1 MYPSEIVLPIT
12 QPETEWVRG
21 RALQKMSPQ
30 RNHARVQLAFGSV
43 LSDWARGRG
52 EVGTEWRFRI
62 AIPGEA
68 RRPLV
73 PDIAFVAIE
82 RLRGLTEAELQVP
95 TFAPTVA
102 VEVLSPGDD
111 PRDVAHKV
119 DTYLRGGSGLVIVI
133 DPATRSLRL
142 HDDVQPQE
150 LGAEETLRHARLP
163 EFELALGPFFARAL
177 DLPT

>member
-1 MYPSEIVLPIT
+1 MHAPEIVLPIT

-30 RNHARVQLAFGSV
+30 RNHARVQLAFGSA

-62 AIPGEA
+62 AVPGEA

-73 PDIAFVAIE
+73 PDIAFVAVE

-119 DTYLRGGSGLVIVI
+119 DTYLRGGSDLVIVI
-133 DPATRSLRL
+133 DPATRTMRS
-142 HDDVQPQE
+142 HDEIRTWDF
-150 LGAEETLRHARLP
+150 GAGDTLRHARLP
-163 EFELALGPFFARAL
+163 AFELALEPFFARAL